1 MSEDEWI
8 TLADILKE
16 KADIESGKKKP
27 SQMPLTPGK
36 NRKNM
41 PPGW

>member
-1 MSEDEWI
+1 MMTDDEWI
-8 TLADILKE
+8 SLADILKE

-27 SQMPLTPGK
+27 NSMPMTPG
-36 NRKNM
+36 RKNM